1 MSPAS
6 RLHQAFALIDEANR
20 ADPETELVDGA
31 PQARE
36 WIYGLRMSAE
46 LDRYRPDAPE
56 ALQLAVRAQHIRR
69 WEIPRASFPMDR
81 AGYHRWRT
89 TLYKF
94 HASAAAEI
102 LRSVGYDDATIARV
116 EHLIQKKQLREDPDT
131 ATLED
136 VVCMVFLRFYAERF
150 AAAHPVEKTVTILQ
164 KTWAKMS
171 PAGQAAALQLE
182 LPGPVRSLV
191 ERALAEAGEK

>member
-31 PQARE
+31 PQPRE

-69 WEIPRASFPMDR
+69 WEIPRASYPMDR

-94 HASAAAEI
+94 HAETAGEL
-102 LRSVGYDDATIARV
+102 LRRVGYDEETIARV
-116 EHLIQKKQLREDPDT
+116 QHLIQKKQLREDPDT

-150 AAAHPVEKTVTILQ
+150 AAAHPVEKTVGILQ
-164 KTWAKMS
+164 KTWSKMS
-171 PAGQAAALQLE
+171 AAGQAAALQLE
-182 LPGPVRSLV
+182 LPPAVRSLV
-191 ERALAEAGEK
+191 ERALAEAQA